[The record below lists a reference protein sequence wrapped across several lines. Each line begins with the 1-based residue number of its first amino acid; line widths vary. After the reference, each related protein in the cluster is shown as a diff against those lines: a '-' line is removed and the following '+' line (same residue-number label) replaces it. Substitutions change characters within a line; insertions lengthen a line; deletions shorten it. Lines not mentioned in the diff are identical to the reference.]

1 MTNTATPSED
11 AEPHVS
17 RVTLTQFAKATGCHF
32 TTASRL
38 RSGTRMPGR
47 ELFSTIVKVYDLDPE
62 ESMRA
67 FAGTRTDFG
76 SYLRKHV
83 FHITDEELAHDQ
95 AVAAERALPA
105 DYPTAA

>member
-1 MTNTATPSED
+1 MTNTDHIHED
-11 AEPHVS
+11 DETSVK

-47 ELFSTIVKVYDLDPE
+47 ELFGKIVEVYSLDHA

-67 FAGTRTDFG
+67 FAGTRVDFG
-76 SYLRKHV
+76 AYLRKNV
-83 FHITDEELAHDQ
+83 FHITDEELARDQ

-105 DYPTAA
+105 DANND